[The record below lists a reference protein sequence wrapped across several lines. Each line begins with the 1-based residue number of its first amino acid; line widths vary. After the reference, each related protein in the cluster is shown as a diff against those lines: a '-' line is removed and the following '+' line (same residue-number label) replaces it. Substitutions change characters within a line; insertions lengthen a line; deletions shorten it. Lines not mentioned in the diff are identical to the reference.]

1 MSVQHGNETEPL
13 NQRLVLTG
21 VSIVDPKEG
30 SVKRQQT
37 VWIESG
43 KIQRLTSSEEANDV
57 RDYAVVEARG
67 KFVVPGFLD
76 MHMHCLQDP
85 QPENGLSLM
94 LSYGVT
100 GVRQMA
106 GTSDLLERRREGKL
120 HYGAETPALLA
131 MPGEILTS
139 ANAATPSNAITE
151 VRKQKAAGAD
161 FIKSIFIKPK
171 VFAASLAEA
180 NRLGLPYGGHIS
192 PGVDMV
198 KSSKAGLQFVEHL
211 GPIDSLL
218 LNTSKFKFF
227 LLLLLRLR
235 PPAAM
240 NLSMEGM
247 GEAERFIIANPMLFR
262 LTMDPKALEKTQRL
276 INSFSEDK
284 SRRLAETFA
293 RNGTWM
299 CPTLIRNRTMQFG
312 DQPEFTDSPN
322 LQYISSENRK
332 LWSDAAQGYRTRLT
346 PAFRDTLRQLE
357 ELSWRITRTH
367 ADAGVKMMAGTD
379 SGGSGCWLV
388 PGVSLHQEFD
398 LLESV
403 GLSPLQVLQMA
414 TCNGAEF
421 LNKQDTLGSVS
432 EGKTADLVLLDA
444 NPLESVQ
451 HLHSLWGVVRDDRFY
466 SHQHMLDIRQRVAQ
480 RVAAA

>member
-1 MSVQHGNETEPL
+1 MPAEQKPETEVR
-13 NQRLVLTG
+13 NRRLVLSG
-21 VSIVDPKEG
+21 VTVIDPRNG
-30 SVKRQQT
+30 SAQPGQA
-37 VWIESG
+37 VWIDAG
-43 KIQRLTSSEEANDV
+43 KIQRVTSAGEAT
-57 RDYAVVEARG
+57 RRSDYTVVEASG
-67 KFVVPGFLD
+67 KFAVPGFLD

-85 QPENGLSLM
+85 QPESGLALM

-106 GTSDLLERRREGKL
+106 GTSDLLARRRKGKL
-120 HYGAETPALLA
+120 DYGPETPELLA
-131 MPGEILTS
+131 MPGDVLTS
-139 ANAATPSNAITE
+139 ANAATPSNAIAE

-161 FIKSIFIKPK
+161 FIKSIFVTPK

-198 KSSKAGLQFVEHL
+198 RSSKAGLRFVEHL
-211 GPIDSLL
+211 GPVDSLL
-218 LNTSKFKFF
+218 LNTSRFKF
-227 LLLLLRLR
+227 LLLFLLRLR

-240 NLSMEGM
+240 KLSMEGM
-247 GEAERFIIANPMLFR
+247 GDAERFLIANPTLFR
-262 LTMDPKALEKTQRL
+262 LNMDPKALEKTQRL
-276 INSFSEDK
+276 IDSFSEDK

-312 DQPEFTDSPN
+312 DQPEFTESPD
-322 LQYISSENRK
+322 LRYISKENRK
-332 LWSDAAQGYRTRLT
+332 LWAEAAQQYRSRLT
-346 PAFRDTLRQLE
+346 PAFRDTLRQLD
-357 ELSWRITRTH
+357 ELSSRITRTH

-379 SGGSGCWLV
+379 SGGGGGWLV

-398 LLESV
+398 LLASV
-403 GLSPLQVLQMA
+403 GLSPLKVLQMA

-421 LNKQDTLGSVS
+421 LNRQDTLGSVS
-432 EGKTADLVLLDA
+432 EGCAADLVLLEA

-451 HLHSLWGVVRDDRFY
+451 NLHGLWGVVRGGRFF
-466 SHQHMLDIRQRVAQ
+466 SHQRLLEMRQRVAD